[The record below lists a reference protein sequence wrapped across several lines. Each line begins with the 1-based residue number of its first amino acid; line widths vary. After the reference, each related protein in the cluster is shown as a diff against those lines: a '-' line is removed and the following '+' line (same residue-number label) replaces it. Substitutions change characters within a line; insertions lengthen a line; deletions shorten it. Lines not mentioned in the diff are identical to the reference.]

1 MTNKTQITKQEQR
14 RQQGN
19 KETTNAAAKALCCL
33 LEEDPLLKELQ
44 LTQLK
49 FNHNSQEDPVAV
61 AVTSN
66 RNGVDKDKDEDDNE
80 DLNSNSDPA
89 FAYAAALIYPDD
101 YGRTNNNNNNKDHH
115 RQSDSSSLSMNA
127 HVQQKAKDALVE
139 VERKL
144 ALVTSLCERISR
156 EKPEHVAAPFLQLH
170 GFSPYSHDNRDTSRN
185 MIPEDQDHVIGS
197 ATSNQ
202 DKVLVMGIGNS
213 VALSSSSTV
222 SSGIN
227 FTLDKCD
234 RLSRQ
239 SQLLD
244 TVANRVE
251 SALERGLERMG
262 DATTKLERVLKISE
276 VLKMIMKLKFE
287 AKKVLGSG
295 GLDLEALEKSIR
307 DHAGGGGDGGEDD
320 GNVYD
325 DHYNEE
331 CNASQYIDL
340 RDLTRAAASVAIME
354 ELMNHEDLKGQGI
367 DIVEEMR
374 PDVERISRVVRK
386 AAAGLL
392 EEYRGG
398 SSSSSKS
405 GGNGGTFRL
414 PSATRLGAT
423 LQVYYHLG
431 ELPSA
436 TWNAVCL
443 GLDRAEKAS
452 GMFLNPSALKRIMES
467 AKVEAKEVAD
477 RDMAA
482 AASGTGAGGGG
493 STIITTST
501 LGGGDKKYR
510 EAIYDRAFKV
520 KMKEKKAEAAS
531 KWATSIAEAAL
542 HVFNLHRVLL
552 RKSDPVTRQK
562 FMDIVQAA
570 PIPEQF
576 HDAHELFVSSRKR
589 GSETRN
595 KISIFSL
602 FWNQMCINL
611 GTRLQRLLKYEN
623 GSMASDVATFYPAIR
638 AAALDMLTS
647 IQETMQAGALSTSST
662 FMDEVSGGA
671 SGIMGRSIMG
681 GTAALD
687 DSLLLG
693 TKARSSRET
702 ETSSDAM
709 DVGGLGTT
717 GADQWTRKDVLS
729 VGKVSEQMGLS
740 GRLATSSQTSSALS
754 SILTSPEWQ
763 VLQGGRDVGLY
774 PLQRVF
780 IANLCERLQ
789 APLKHFFLENRV
801 VDENGIDIRMLP
813 SLPSE
818 KDLDKLEKVLRN
830 ELSIAD
836 PREGGGDF
844 SMTTMVSESI
854 VDTIE
859 LFCSMAKGATSG
871 ASEDQLLHTK
881 KRIPTE
887 VLLHDMK
894 VAEILAS
901 LTNHLRNL
909 PQNTFIVPYR
919 PTYSRP
925 HEEAANMSQISLLP
939 AIHEIESMVKHQLLS
954 PLCNVLNRDIR
965 SEIASMHRG
974 AYIESDNKSQDS
986 FVQDRLAPK
995 YENMLNNI
1003 LSRLP
1008 EVYCGMIVATI
1019 CKYSIYYF
1027 ISNASL
1033 IRPLGETGRL
1043 RLTQDL
1049 TDFELTLEQF
1059 IAKGGGSTALN
1070 QIDGGKPYAELR
1082 AMRQML
1088 FWNGLDDDTLSSEHV
1103 SKSLFTE
1110 LWIKDVRPS
1119 TALHFLL
1126 SFAPPVLSSPHH
1138 ASRTSADEYADRIV
1152 HLDGSTDDG
1161 EGKAWV
1167 TMMGCCESYFQRETV
1182 ESRDLTGDK
1191 RVPAILM
1198 IIGPELLRRRR
1209 S

>member
-1 MTNKTQITKQEQR
+1 MANKTKKQ
-14 RQQGN
+14 QQEEEEG
-19 KETTNAAAKALCCL
+19 KETANAAAKALRCL

-44 LTQLK
+44 LTQLPL
-49 FNHNSQEDPVAV
+49 NSQDPIVVA
-61 AVTSN
+61 TKN
-66 RNGVDKDKDEDDNE
+66 DKKGETVHDDNDDDDDEQQE
-80 DLNSNSDPA
+80 DLDPA
-89 FAYAAALIYPDD
+89 LAYAAALIYPDYFSQQRQKDIRKND
-101 YGRTNNNNNNKDHH
+101 YP
-115 RQSDSSSLSMNA
+115 SDSNSLAMSA
-127 HVQQKAKDALVE
+127 SVQQKAKDALVE

-156 EKPEHVAAPFLQLH
+156 EKPEHVAGPFLQLH
-170 GFSPYSHDNRDTSRN
+170 GFSPYSL
-185 MIPEDQDHVIGS
+185 EDDKGS
-197 ATSNQ
+197 MSMSLKPMPQ
-202 DKVLVMGIGNS
+202 EYVEGSL
-213 VALSSSSTV
+213 
-222 SSGIN
+222 SGIN

-234 RLSRQ
+234 RLTRQ

-251 SALERGLERMG
+251 SALERGLDRMSN
-262 DATTKLERVLKISE
+262 ATMKLERVLKISE

-287 AKKVLGSG
+287 AKKVMGSG
-295 GLDLEALEKSIR
+295 GLDLEALERSIR
-307 DHAGGGGDGGEDD
+307 DWNGSTGIIGSTDGLGEGENGNDHDD
-320 GNVYD
+320 DDD
-325 DHYNEE
+325 DHYYKEE
-331 CNASQYIDL
+331 CSASQYIDL

-374 PDVERISRVVRK
+374 PDVERISRAVRK

-392 EEYRGG
+392 EEQQQQHQQHQHQHHRG
-398 SSSSSKS
+398 SIV
-405 GGNGGTFRL
+405 GNGVGTFRL

-467 AKVEAKEVAD
+467 AKAEAKEAAE
-477 RDMAA
+477 RDVAA
-482 AASGTGAGGGG
+482 AVA
-493 STIITTST
+493 T
-501 LGGGDKKYR
+501 LGSGDKKQK
-510 EAIYDRAFKV
+510 EIFYDRAFKV
-520 KMKEKKAEAAS
+520 KMREKKAEAAS

-552 RKSDPVTRQK
+552 RKTDPVTRK
-562 FMDIVQAA
+562 NFMDIVHAA

-576 HDAHELFVSSRKR
+576 QDAQELFATSWRL
-589 GSETRN
+589 GTETRN
-595 KISIFSL
+595 KISIFTL

-662 FMDEVSGGA
+662 FMDEVSG
-671 SGIMGRSIMG
+671 SGSGMSGRSIMG

-687 DSLLLG
+687 DALLLG
-693 TKARSSRET
+693 TETRLDRER
-702 ETSSDAM
+702 EITSDPM
-709 DVGGLGTT
+709 DVGLGIT
-717 GADQWTRKDVLS
+717 GADQWTRKEMS
-729 VGKVSEQMGLS
+729 MGKVSEQMGLA
-740 GRLATSSQTSSALS
+740 GRLSTSSHIASALS

-763 VLQGGRDVGLY
+763 ALQGTGEVGLY

-780 IANLCERLQ
+780 IANLCERLK
-789 APLKHFFLENRV
+789 APLKRLFLENRV
-801 VDENGIDIRMLP
+801 VDENGIDMRMLP

-818 KDLDKLEKVLRN
+818 KDLDNLEKIFRN

-859 LFCSMAKGATSG
+859 IFCSMAKGATSG
-871 ASEDQLLHTK
+871 VSEDQLLHSRK
-881 KRIPTE
+881 CIPTE
-887 VLLHDMK
+887 ELLHDMK
-894 VAEILAS
+894 VADILAS
-901 LTNHLRNL
+901 LTDHLRNL

-919 PTYSRP
+919 PAYSRP
-925 HEEAANMSQISLLP
+925 HEEAANMCQIALLP
-939 AIHEIESMVKHQLLS
+939 AIHEIESVVKHQLLT

-986 FVQDRLAPK
+986 FVQDHLAPK
-995 YENMLNNI
+995 YENILTNI

-1008 EVYCGMIVATI
+1008 DVYCGIIVGTI

-1027 ISNASL
+1027 LSNASL

-1043 RLTQDL
+1043 RLIQDL
-1049 TDFELTLEQF
+1049 TDFELMLEHF
-1059 IAKGGGSTALN
+1059 SAKGGGSTALN

-1082 AMRQML
+1082 AVRQML
-1088 FWNGLDDDTLSSEHV
+1088 FWNGLEDKSLSSEQV
-1103 SKSLFTE
+1103 SKSLFAE
-1110 LWIKDVRPS
+1110 VWIKEVRPS
-1119 TALHFLL
+1119 TVLHFLL
-1126 SFAPPVLSSPHH
+1126 SFAPPLLSSPHH
-1138 ASRTSADEYADRIV
+1138 ASRTNADEYADRLV

-1161 EGKAWV
+1161 EGKGWV
-1167 TMMGCCESYFQRETV
+1167 TMTGCCEAYFQRETV
-1182 ESRDLTGDK
+1182 DSRGLNGDK